1 MTKGSVAKTAW
12 QVLVI
17 ILLNVVLIA
26 AAQASS
32 IPSSQQTDAEP
43 ETQATLSKMG
53 SRGEE
58 VRKICLLYTS
68 RCV

>member
-53 SRGEE
+53 SLR
-58 VRKICLLYTS
+58 
-68 RCV
+68 